1 MPEQPSAP
9 GWFRRRYGAGP
20 AHLVGLLFCFL
31 VAGYAVLRWLDS
43 PSAVRLVVWFAG
55 AVIGHDLVLFPLY
68 SALDRVAQRSLGSRV
83 RRVPLINH
91 VRVPLLLSGLLLL
104 LWFPL
109 VFNKPEPA
117 YRAATGLDT
126 SPYLNRWLLVSA
138 VLFGASALIYAVRWV
153 SASRSQSPR
162 RGALANSA
170 MPSSNDTAADQPSS

>member
-20 AHLVGLLFCFL
+20 AHLVGLLACFL
-31 VAGYAVLRWLDS
+31 VAGYAVLRWFDS
-43 PSAVRLVVWFAG
+43 PSAVRLLVWFAG
-55 AVIGHDLVLFPLY
+55 ALALHDFVVFPAY
-68 SALDRVAQRSLGSRV
+68 SALDRLIRRATVRRV

-138 VLFGASALIYAVRWV
+138 VLFGASALIYGVRWV

-162 RGALANSA
+162 SGAVANSA